1 RIRKNGVQVFI
12 PGLGVHYDLTPT
24 LGLFGGVHKG
34 FAPPGPGSNEVTEA
48 EESLNYEFGL
58 RIQGQP
64 LSLEV
69 TGFINDYDNLLG
81 TDTLASGGTGE
92 GDLFNGGEVL
102 VLGLEAS
109 GSSDLGESLGL
120 SVRLPVH
127 FAYTFT
133 HGEFKNSFE
142 SDFEPWGNVAV
153 GDELPYLPRHQFNAR
168 IGLEKARWRLAV
180 EANAVSGMRTK
191 AGQGPIPPLEA
202 TDSYLVFSLSGE
214 YDLTAEK
221 RSVSLFLSVRNL
233 TDQAYITARRPAG
246 ARPGLPRTLM
256 GGIKFRLGH

>member
-1 RIRKNGVQVFI
+1 M
-12 PGLGVHYDLTPT
+12 
-24 LGLFGGVHKG
+24 
-34 FAPPGPGSNEVTEA
+34 
-48 EESLNYEFGL
+48 
-58 RIQGQP
+58 RIQSQP

-69 TGFINDYDNLLG
+69 AGFVNDYDNLLG
-81 TDTLASGGTGE
+81 ADTLAAGGTGE

-109 GSSDLGESLGL
+109 GSADLGERFGL

-133 HGEFKNSFE
+133 NGQFKNSFE
-142 SDFEPWGNVAV
+142 SDFEPWGSVAV

-168 IGLEKARWRLAV
+168 VGGEKARWRFAV
-180 EANAVSGMRTK
+180 EAHAVSRMRTK

-202 TDSYLVFSLSGE
+202 TDGYLVFGLSGE
-214 YDLTAEK
+214 YDLTTEK
-221 RSVSLFLSVRNL
+221 KGVSLFLSVSNL
-233 TDQAYITARRPAG
+233 SNQAYITARRPAG

-256 GGIKFRLGH
+256 GGIKFHLGR

>member
-1 RIRKNGVQVFI
+1 
-12 PGLGVHYDLTPT
+12 
-24 LGLFGGVHKG
+24 
-34 FAPPGPGSNEVTEA
+34 
-48 EESLNYEFGL
+48 
-58 RIQGQP
+58 
-64 LSLEV
+64 LEV
-69 TGFINDYDNLLG
+69 AGFVNDYDNLLG
-81 TDTLASGGTGE
+81 IDTLAAGGTGE

-109 GSSDLGESLGL
+109 GSTDLGDRFGL
-120 SVRLPVH
+120 SVRVPVH

-142 SDFEPWGNVAV
+142 SDFESWGNVSV

-168 IGLEKARWRLAV
+168 IGVEKARWRLAV
-180 EANAVSGMRTK
+180 EATAVSGMRTK

-202 TDSYLVFSLSGE
+202 TDAYLVFSLSGE

-221 RSVSLFLSVRNL
+221 NGVSLFLALRNL

-256 GGIKFRLGH
+256 GGIKFRLGR